1 MLALT
6 CGHTL
11 HTTQQVCCKTLT
23 CAAKYLQILAADQAG
38 RNTLEA
44 ALKSCHDVSDEEAAK
59 CKIDKALK
67 REGLEK
73 STATVESITKSEVR
87 PPPTNSSVPQ
97 DNEDVVGVSTTARS
111 LCSIQIV
118 WPSI

>member
-1 MLALT
+1 VLALT

-59 CKIDKALK
+59 CKIDKALE
-67 REGLEK
+67 REGLQK
-73 STATVESITKSEVR
+73 STAARTANPNAISITTKKSEVR
-87 PPPTNSSVPQ
+87 PPPNK
-97 DNEDVVGVSTTARS
+97 
-111 LCSIQIV
+111 
-118 WPSI
+118 